1 MSQQFFYDNQI
12 RRFLLQFARIFSN
25 FQVEYGKNDSGDTVL
40 QSVPIKYG
48 DPSRQAVAAAQKNS
62 ASVIPSSPAMTFHI
76 SALEYERS
84 RMQEPYHVNKMHVRQ
99 REWDPGTQEYEVTQG
114 NAFTV
119 ERLMPVPYNM
129 SINLDIWTSNTNQK
143 LQIFE
148 QIGTLF
154 NPAMEIQSTDNF
166 IDWTSLTT
174 VELTR
179 TNWTNRSIPMGTDDS
194 IDIMSMTFLIP
205 IWLSP
210 PAKVKK
216 LGVVNKIVASVYDEN
231 GDARDAIFDEDLL
244 LGTRQ
249 KFTPYGYQIL
259 LLDNQVQIQVLDN
272 NAPDINNDTLDVT
285 NRESSA
291 VFWKPIIEQFGD
303 LRPGISQLRIDNP
316 YNNSQIIGTV
326 AFHPTDDRYL
336 LFTPDPDTFP
346 ENTLSPVDSVIDPT
360 RSGPNAG
367 LANASTGQ
375 RYLLTDDIGNG
386 DNQEAADAWGDI
398 VAKTNDIIEYD
409 GTDWKVAFDASETS
423 DTEFATNITTGIQY
437 RWTGKQWVKSYQ
449 GLYAGG
455 EWSVVI

>member
-1 MSQQFFYDNQI
+1 MAQQFFFDNQI
-12 RRFLLQFARIFSN
+12 RRFLLQFTRIFSN
-25 FQVEYGKNDSGDTVL
+25 FQVEYGTDDSGNTVL
-40 QSVPIKYG
+40 QSIPIKYG
-48 DPSRQAVAAAQKNS
+48 DPSRQAITAAQKNS
-62 ASVIPSSPAMTFHI
+62 ASVLPSSPSMSFYI

-99 REWDPGTQEYEVTQG
+99 REWDENTQEYEVTQG

-148 QIGTLF
+148 QIATLF

-179 TNWTNRSIPMGTDDS
+179 TNWTNRTVPMGTDES

-216 LGVVNKIVASVYDEN
+216 LGVVNKIVASLYDAN

-259 LLDNQVQIQVLDN
+259 LLDNQVQILDN
-272 NAPDINNDTLDVT
+272 NEPNINGGTLDVSE
-285 NRESSA
+285 RESTQA
-291 VFWKPIIEQFGD
+291 FWKPVIEQFGE
-303 LRPGISQLRIDNP
+303 LRSGISQLRIDNP
-316 YNNSQIIGTV
+316 FDNTEIVGTV

-336 LFTPDPDTFP
+336 LFTPDPDTLP
-346 ENTLSPVDSVIDPT
+346 QNTLPPVDSVIDPT
-360 RSGPNAG
+360 RSGPGVG
-367 LANASTGQ
+367 LSASAAGQ
-375 RYLLTDDIGNG
+375 RYLLTDDIGDG
-386 DNQEAADAWGDI
+386 DNEDAAKAWGDI
-398 VAKTNDIIEYD
+398 VANANDIIEFD
-409 GTDWKVAFDASETS
+409 GSEWQVSFDSKNSS
-423 DTEFATNITTGIQY
+423 DIEITTNITTSIQY
-437 RWTGKQWVKSYQ
+437 RWTGDRWLKSYQ

-455 EWSVVI
+455 EWNIVL

>member
-1 MSQQFFYDNQI
+1 
-12 RRFLLQFARIFSN
+12 
-25 FQVEYGKNDSGDTVL
+25 VEYGTDDAGNVVL
-40 QSVPIKYG
+40 QSIPIKYG

-62 ASVIPSSPAMTFHI
+62 ASVLPSSPSMSFYI

-99 REWDPGTQEYEVTQG
+99 REWDPSTQEYETTQG

-129 SINLDIWTSNTNQK
+129 SVNLDIWTSNTNQK
-143 LQIFE
+143 LQVFE
-148 QIGTLF
+148 QIATLF

-179 TNWTNRSIPMGTDDS
+179 TNWTNRSIPMGTDET

-216 LGVVNKIVASVYDEN
+216 LGVVNKIVASVYDAN

-259 LLDNQVQIQVLDN
+259 LLDNQVQILDN
-272 NAPDINNDTLDVT
+272 NEPDINRNTLDVDG
-285 NRESSA
+285 RESGQA
-291 VFWKPIIEQFGD
+291 FWKPVIEQFGE
-303 LRPGISQLRIDNP
+303 LRSGISQLRIDNP
-316 YNNSQIIGTV
+316 FDNTEIIGTV
-326 AFHPTDDRYL
+326 AFHPTDDRFL
-336 LFTPDPDTFP
+336 LFTPDDDTLP
-346 ENTLSPVDSVIDPT
+346 ANTLQPVDSVIDPT
-360 RSGPNAG
+360 RSGPGVG
-367 LANASTGQ
+367 LPTAATGQ
-375 RYLLTDDIGNG
+375 RYLLTDDIGDG
-386 DNQEAADAWGDI
+386 DNDEAAAAWGDVI
-398 VAKTNDIIEYD
+398 AKANDIVQYD
-409 GTDWKVAFDASETS
+409 GSEWQVSFDSANSS
-423 DTEFATNITTGIQY
+423 DVEFATNITTNIQY
-437 RWTGKQWVKSYQ
+437 RWTGDKWLKSYQ

-455 EWSVVI
+455 EWNIVL

>member
-1 MSQQFFYDNQI
+1 MTQQFFYDNQI
-12 RRFLLQFARIFSN
+12 RRFLLQFTRIFSN
-25 FQVEYGKNDSGDTVL
+25 FQVEYGTDDAGNVVL
-40 QSVPIKYG
+40 QSIPIKYG

-62 ASVIPSSPAMTFHI
+62 ASVLPSSPSMSFYI

-99 REWDPGTQEYEVTQG
+99 REWDPSTQEYETTQG

-129 SINLDIWTSNTNQK
+129 SVNLDIWTSNTNQK
-143 LQIFE
+143 LQVFE
-148 QIGTLF
+148 QIATLF

-179 TNWTNRSIPMGTDDS
+179 TNWTNRSIPMGTDET

-216 LGVVNKIVASVYDEN
+216 LGVVNKIVASVYDAN

-259 LLDNQVQIQVLDN
+259 LLDNQVQILDN
-272 NAPDINNDTLDVT
+272 NEPDINRNTLDVDG
-285 NRESSA
+285 RESGQA
-291 VFWKPIIEQFGD
+291 FWKPVIEQFGE
-303 LRPGISQLRIDNP
+303 LRSGISQLRIDNAFD
-316 YNNSQIIGTV
+316 NTEIVGTI

-336 LFTPDPDTFP
+336 LFTPDGDTLP
-346 ENTLSPVDSVIDPT
+346 SNTITQPVDSVIDPT
-360 RSGPNAG
+360 RSGPSAG
-367 LANASTGQ
+367 LPAAANGQ
-375 RYLLTDDIGNG
+375 RYLLTDNIGDG
-386 DNQEAADAWGDI
+386 DNDEASAAWGDV
-398 VAKTNDIIEYD
+398 VANANDIIQYD
-409 GTDWKVAFDASETS
+409 GNEWQVVFDSVNSS
-423 DTEFATNITTGIQY
+423 DVEFITNITTGIQY
-437 RWTGKQWVKSYQ
+437 RWTGDKWLKSYQ

-455 EWSVVI
+455 EWNIVL

>member
-1 MSQQFFYDNQI
+1 MTQQFFYDNQI
-12 RRFLLQFARIFSN
+12 RRFLLQFTRIFSN
-25 FQVEYGKNDSGDTVL
+25 FQVEHGTDDAGNVVL
-40 QSVPIKYG
+40 QSIPIKYG

-62 ASVIPSSPAMTFHI
+62 ASVLPSSPSMSFYI

-99 REWDPGTQEYEVTQG
+99 REWDPSTQEYETTQG

-129 SINLDIWTSNTNQK
+129 SVNLDIWTSNTNQK
-143 LQIFE
+143 LQVFE
-148 QIGTLF
+148 QIATLF

-179 TNWTNRSIPMGTDDS
+179 TNWTNRSIPMGTDET

-216 LGVVNKIVASVYDEN
+216 LGVVNKIVASVYDAN

-259 LLDNQVQIQVLDN
+259 LLDNQVQILDN
-272 NAPDINNDTLDVT
+272 NEPDINRNTLDVDG
-285 NRESSA
+285 RESGQA
-291 VFWKPIIEQFGD
+291 FWKPVIEQFGE
-303 LRPGISQLRIDNP
+303 LRSGISQLRIDNP
-316 YNNSQIIGTV
+316 FDNTEIIGTV
-326 AFHPTDDRYL
+326 AFHPTDDRFL
-336 LFTPDPDTFP
+336 LFTPDDDTLP
-346 ENTLSPVDSVIDPT
+346 ANTLQPVDSVIDPT
-360 RSGPNAG
+360 RSGPGVG
-367 LANASTGQ
+367 LPTAATGQ
-375 RYLLTDDIGNG
+375 RYLLTDDIGDG
-386 DNQEAADAWGDI
+386 DNDEAAAAWGDVI
-398 VAKTNDIIEYD
+398 AKANDIVQYD
-409 GTDWKVAFDASETS
+409 GSEWQVSFDSANSS
-423 DTEFATNITTGIQY
+423 DVEFATNITTNIQY
-437 RWTGKQWVKSYQ
+437 RWTGDKWLKSYQ

-455 EWSVVI
+455 EWNIVL

>member
-1 MSQQFFYDNQI
+1 MTQQFFYDNQI
-12 RRFLLQFARIFSN
+12 RRFLLQFTRIFSN
-25 FQVEYGKNDSGDTVL
+25 FQVEYGTDDAGNVVL
-40 QSVPIKYG
+40 QSIPIKYG

-62 ASVIPSSPAMTFHI
+62 ASVLPSSPSMSFYI

-99 REWDPGTQEYEVTQG
+99 REWDPITQEYETTQG

-129 SINLDIWTSNTNQK
+129 SVNLDIWTSNTNQK
-143 LQIFE
+143 LQVFE
-148 QIGTLF
+148 QIATLF

-179 TNWTNRSIPMGTDDS
+179 TNWTNRSIPMGTDET

-216 LGVVNKIVASVYDEN
+216 LGVVNKIVASVYDAN

-259 LLDNQVQIQVLDN
+259 LLDNQVQILDN
-272 NAPDINNDTLDVT
+272 NEPDINRNTLDVDG
-285 NRESSA
+285 RESGQA
-291 VFWKPIIEQFGD
+291 FWKPVIEQFGE
-303 LRPGISQLRIDNP
+303 LRSGISQLRIDNP
-316 YNNSQIIGTV
+316 FDNTEIIGTV
-326 AFHPTDDRYL
+326 AFHPTDDRFL
-336 LFTPDPDTFP
+336 LFTPDDDTLP
-346 ENTLSPVDSVIDPT
+346 ANTLQPVDSVIDPT
-360 RSGPNAG
+360 RSGPGVG
-367 LANASTGQ
+367 LPTAATGQ
-375 RYLLTDDIGNG
+375 RYLLTDDIGDG
-386 DNQEAADAWGDI
+386 DNDEAAAAWGDVI
-398 VAKTNDIIEYD
+398 AKANDIVQYD
-409 GTDWKVAFDASETS
+409 GSEWQVSFDSANSS
-423 DTEFATNITTGIQY
+423 DVEFATNITTNIQY
-437 RWTGKQWVKSYQ
+437 RWTGDKWLKSYQ

-455 EWSVVI
+455 EWNIVL

>member
-1 MSQQFFYDNQI
+1 MTQQFFYDNQI
-12 RRFLLQFARIFSN
+12 RRFLLQFTRIFSN
-25 FQVEYGKNDSGDTVL
+25 FQVEYGTDDAGNVVL
-40 QSVPIKYG
+40 QSIPIKYG

-62 ASVIPSSPAMTFHI
+62 ASVLPSSPSMSFYI

-99 REWDPGTQEYEVTQG
+99 REWDPSTQEYETTQG

-129 SINLDIWTSNTNQK
+129 SVNLDIWTSNTNQK
-143 LQIFE
+143 LQVFE
-148 QIGTLF
+148 QIATLF

-179 TNWTNRSIPMGTDDS
+179 TNWTNRSIPMGTDET

-216 LGVVNKIVASVYDEN
+216 LGVVNKIVASVYDAN

-259 LLDNQVQIQVLDN
+259 LLDNQVQILDN
-272 NAPDINNDTLDVT
+272 NEPDINRNTLDVDG
-285 NRESSA
+285 RESGQA
-291 VFWKPIIEQFGD
+291 FWKPVIEQFGE
-303 LRPGISQLRIDNP
+303 LRSGISQLRIDNP
-316 YNNSQIIGTV
+316 FDNTEIIGTV
-326 AFHPTDDRYL
+326 AFHPTDDRFL
-336 LFTPDPDTFP
+336 LFTPDDDTLP
-346 ENTLSPVDSVIDPT
+346 ANTLQPVDSVIDPT
-360 RSGPNAG
+360 RSGPGVG
-367 LANASTGQ
+367 LPTAATGQ
-375 RYLLTDDIGNG
+375 RYLLTDDIGDG
-386 DNQEAADAWGDI
+386 DNDEAAAAWGDVI
-398 VAKTNDIIEYD
+398 AKANDIVQYD
-409 GTDWKVAFDASETS
+409 GSEWQVSFDSANSS
-423 DTEFATNITTGIQY
+423 DVEFATNITTNIQY
-437 RWTGKQWVKSYQ
+437 RWTGDKWLKSYQ

-455 EWSVVI
+455 EWNIVL